1 MLSII
6 IPTLNEE
13 KYLPF
18 LLEEIKKQS
27 FSDYEIIVADA
38 GSRDRT
44 VEIAR
49 SFGAKVVAGGV
60 PAKGRNEGVMA
71 ARGEILL
78 FMDADNICLPENFL
92 EDLIGEFQKRNLGV
106 ATFPL
111 YPKGNLFDKLAYGL
125 YNWWVRI
132 SQSFIPHAS
141 NSILVKKEIH
151 QKVGGFAED
160 IKIAEDHDFARR
172 AAKVG
177 KFGFIKT
184 KPVLTSCRRFEK
196 DGRIKTYLTYLL
208 AGIWILFFGPIKSDI
223 FNYRFDSFDNV
234 QKCRPKINNMEE
246 KLPQV
251 NWPKLKYAPLYKK
264 KTFWIIIFII
274 FLSLSFGFGLGM
286 VSGNYLYP
294 DLKDYLAKWNIKILG
309 HQVLEKEKVTEEQ
322 PTYPPQTSQEEAVI
336 KVVNESFPAVVSII
350 VSKNLPIYEQYFYSP
365 FEEFP
370 SFQVPQYRQ
379 KGTEKQ
385 DIGGGTGFIIS
396 QDGMI
401 ITNAH
406 VVSDK
411 DAEYTVF
418 ANDGQKYSAK
428 VLARDSLR
436 DLAVIKI
443 EKEGKFPVLKLGNSD
458 KLQIGQTVITIGNAL
473 GEFRNTI
480 SVGVISGL
488 GRTVTASG
496 GGAIETLEDV
506 IQTDAAINPGN
517 SGGPLLN
524 LKGEVIG
531 VNFAMVQQAENI
543 GFALPINRAERD
555 IEQVKSSGKISYPF
569 LGVRYVLIN
578 EQTKTENNLTVDYG
592 AWLIKGGNGEP
603 AVAPGSVAEKAGLEE
618 KDIILEFNGEKIT
631 TENSLAKLIMKQ
643 KPGDKVTLKVLRQSV
658 EKNFEVI
665 LSEMNE

>member
-18 LLEEIKKQS
+18 LLGEIKKQK

-38 GSRDRT
+38 GSQDKT
-44 VEIAR
+44 VEIAK

-60 PAKGRNEGVMA
+60 PAKGRNEGAKA
-71 ARGEILL
+71 ASGEILL
-78 FMDADNICLPENFL
+78 FMDADNMFLPENFL
-92 EDLIGEFQKRNLGV
+92 EDLITQFQKRNLDV

-111 YPKGNLFDKLAYGL
+111 YAKGNLFDKLVYRL
-125 YNWWVRI
+125 YNWWARM
-132 SQSFIPHAS
+132 SQGFIAHAS

-160 IKIAEDHDFARR
+160 VMIAEDHDFARR
-172 AAKVG
+172 VAKKG
-177 KFGFIKT
+177 KFGFIET

-208 AGIWILFFGPIKSDI
+208 AGIWMLFFGPIKSNV
-223 FNYRFDSFDNV
+223 FNYSFGSFNDN
-234 QKCRPKINNMEE
+234 QKPESKINNME

-251 NWPKLKYAPLYKK
+251 DRPKLKAAPVYKK
-264 KTFWIIIFII
+264 NNLWAIIFLI
-274 FLSLSFGFGLGM
+274 FLSLSFGFALGV

-294 DLKDYLAKWNIKILG
+294 NLKDHLAKWNIKILG
-309 HQVLEKEKVTEEQ
+309 PQIIEKEKVTENQ
-322 PTYPPQTSQEEAVI
+322 PAYLPQTSQEEAVI

-370 SFQVPQYRQ
+370 SFQIPQYRQ
-379 KGTEKQ
+379 KGTQKQ
-385 DIGGGTGFIIS
+385 EIGGGTGFIIS
-396 QDGMI
+396 EDGMI

-406 VVSDK
+406 VVSEK

-418 ANDGQKYSAK
+418 TNDGQKYSAK

-436 DLAVIKI
+436 DLAIIKI
-443 EKEGKFPVLKLGNSD
+443 KKEGKFPVLKLGDSD

-488 GRTVTASG
+488 GRSVTASG
-496 GGAIETLEDV
+496 GGAIETQEDV

-524 LKGEVIG
+524 LNGQVIG

-543 GFALPINRAERD
+543 SFALPVNRAKGD
-555 IEQVKSSGKISYPF
+555 IEQLESSGKISYPF
-569 LGVRYVLIN
+569 LGVRYVIIN
-578 EQTKTENNLTVDYG
+578 EQIKTENNLTVNYG
-592 AWLIKGGNGEP
+592 AWLAKGGSGEP
-603 AVAPGSVAEKAGLEE
+603 AVTPGSAAEKAGLKE
-618 KDIILEFNGEKIT
+618 KDIILEFNGAKIT
-631 TENSLAKLIMKQ
+631 TENTLAKLIMRQ
-643 KPGDKVTLKVLRQSV
+643 KPGDKVTLKVLRQST

-665 LSEMNE
+665 LDEKNE

>member
-38 GSRDRT
+38 GSQDKT

-49 SFGAKVVAGGV
+49 SFGARVVSGGV
-60 PAKGRNEGVMA
+60 PARGRNEGARV
-71 ARGEILL
+71 ARGETLL
-78 FMDADNICLPENFL
+78 FMDADNIFLPKDFL
-92 EDLIGEFQKRNLGV
+92 EDLINQFQKRNLGV

-125 YNWWVRI
+125 YNWWARI
-132 SQSFIPHAS
+132 SQGFIAHAS
-141 NSILVKKEIH
+141 NSILVRKEIH
-151 QKVGGFAED
+151 QKIGGFAED

-172 AAKVG
+172 AAKAG

-208 AGIWILFFGPIKSDI
+208 AGIWMLFFGPIKSDI
-223 FNYRFDSFDNV
+223 FNYRFDSFNNV
-234 QKCRPKINNMEE
+234 QKCQPKTNNME

-251 NWPKLKYAPLYKK
+251 DRPKLKEGPAYKK
-264 KTFWIIIFII
+264 KKFWIVIFLI
-274 FLSLSFGFGLGM
+274 FLSAFLGFVLGM
-286 VSGNYLYP
+286 VSGNYLYTK
-294 DLKDYLAKWNIKILG
+294 LEDYLAKWNIKILSPLIAENG
-309 HQVLEKEKVTEEQ
+309 KTNQVQ
-322 PTYPPQTSQEEAVI
+322 STYLPQTSQEEAVI
-336 KVVNESFPAVVSII
+336 KVVDESFPAVVSII

-385 DIGGGTGFIIS
+385 DIGGGTGFIVS
-396 QDGMI
+396 EDGMI

-418 ANDGQKYSAK
+418 TNDGQKYSAK

-436 DLAVIKI
+436 DLAIIKI
-443 EKEGKFPVLKLGNSD
+443 EKEGKFPVLKLGDSD

-473 GEFRNTI
+473 GEFRNTV

-496 GGAIETLEDV
+496 GGTIETLEDV

-524 LKGEVIG
+524 LRGEIIG
-531 VNFAMVQQAENI
+531 VNFAMAQQAENI
-543 GFALPINRAERD
+543 GFALPINMAKRD
-555 IEQVKSSGKISYPF
+555 IEQVKSSGKISYSF
-569 LGVRYVLIN
+569 LGVRYVTIN
-578 EQTKTENNLTVDYG
+578 QQIKTENNLTVDYG
-592 AWLIKGGNGEP
+592 AWLIKGANGEP
-603 AVAPGSVAEKAGLEE
+603 AVSPGSAAEKAGLKE

-631 TENSLAKLIMKQ
+631 TENTLAKLIMEQ
-643 KPGDKVTLKVLRQSV
+643 KPGDKITLKVLSQGK
-658 EKNFEVI
+658 EKNLEII
-665 LSEMNE
+665 LGEKSE